1 VFQGLTKL
9 RALVDAVRRRT
20 HPADT
25 EAHELFTLC
34 LQAGEETVRLEKEMT
49 RAWGDADH
57 EAWRDL
63 AGKVFQSLVVM
74 TGVRKGK
81 EVGTLEPNAD
91 GVEPDKV
98 PDELARLAN
107 LYAEA
112 LVKIDVAKRKETK
125 AA

>member
-1 VFQGLTKL
+1 MFQGLTKL
-9 RALVDAVRRRT
+9 RTIVDSVRRRT
-20 HPADT
+20 DPRDT
-25 EAHELFTLC
+25 EAHELFTLS
-34 LQAGEETVRLEKEMT
+34 LQAAEETVRLEKEMA

-57 EAWRDL
+57 ESWREVAARVL
-63 AGKVFQSLVVM
+63 QSLVVM

-81 EVGTLEPNAD
+81 EPGTLEPNAE
-91 GVEPDKV
+91 GIEAEKV

-112 LVKIDVAKRKETK
+112 LVKIDVAKRKERK